1 MLKELW
7 IAACLCSLLGCASRP
22 EVNPPP
28 APQSPPS
35 LWQGRLS
42 VRVQS
47 DPPQAWSADFELS
60 GTVQSGRLKL
70 SGPLG
75 IQLADLTWTPGVAQ
89 LSARGETRYY
99 ASLDELASQMNEH
112 ALPVEALFGW
122 LNGRT
127 QAVAGWDVQLEPGQR
142 LMARRTEPLPTAE
155 LRLIWAPAERSA
167 P

>member
-1 MLKELW
+1 MFRGLW
-7 IAACLCSLLGCASRP
+7 IAVCLCSLLGCASRP
-22 EVNPPP
+22 EVYTPP
-28 APQSPPS
+28 APHTPPS

-47 DPPQAWSADFELS
+47 DPPQSWAADFELS
-60 GTVQSGRLKL
+60 GTVHSGRLKL

-75 IQLADLTWTPGVAQ
+75 IQLADLAWTPAGAQ
-89 LSARGETRYY
+89 LSARGETRSY
-99 ASLDELASQMNEH
+99 ASLDELASQMSEH

-127 QAVAGWDVQLEPGQR
+127 QAIAGWDVQLEPGQR

-155 LRLIWAPAERSA
+155 LRLIWAPTERKA

>member
-1 MLKELW
+1 MLRGLW
-7 IAACLCSLLGCASRP
+7 IAVCLCSLLGCASRP
-22 EVNPPP
+22 ELAPPP
-28 APQSPPS
+28 APETPPS

-47 DPPQAWSADFELS
+47 DPPQAWAADFELS
-60 GTVQSGRLKL
+60 GTAQTGRLKL

-75 IQLADLTWTPGVAQ
+75 IQLADLTWSPLGAQ
-89 LSARGETRYY
+89 LLARGETRSY
-99 ASLDELASQMNEH
+99 ASLDELASQMSEH

-142 LMARRTEPLPTAE
+142 LIARRTEPLPTAE
-155 LRLIWAPAERSA
+155 LRLIWVSMERNAP
-167 P
+167 